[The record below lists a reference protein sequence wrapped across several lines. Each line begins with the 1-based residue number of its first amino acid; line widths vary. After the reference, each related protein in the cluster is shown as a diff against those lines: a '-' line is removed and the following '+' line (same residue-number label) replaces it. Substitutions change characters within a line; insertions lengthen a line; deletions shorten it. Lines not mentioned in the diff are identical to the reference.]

1 MLISEQN
8 QEGGGKL
15 NLKGYIN
22 PLSFFP
28 VDVPGPDG
36 STNRPTLEQILLFLC
51 PPGIPSNVESLVE
64 RYRELGQVGMAL
76 AVAPNEQEGLE
87 RIVWPLRQ
95 ARAAYMVGNYLSV
108 IALCGMVGEMAAIL
122 LWKLSESKIDQEKK
136 KIDFEGLPHVHRI
149 KTLVKHEIITPEN
162 KRPFT
167 EVKNIRNRYLHRW
180 SEDHGR
186 LSTDARKI
194 CLETE
199 KLVEIAMG
207 ASFQDGKVV
216 LPSELI
222 EYLKKHGCI
231 D

>member
-1 MLISEQN
+1 
-8 QEGGGKL
+8 
-15 NLKGYIN
+15 
-22 PLSFFP
+22 
-28 VDVPGPDG
+28 
-36 STNRPTLEQILLFLC
+36 
-51 PPGIPSNVESLVE
+51 
-64 RYRELGQVGMAL
+64 MAL